1 MKRSQTNHLNVST
14 SQHDLLAKPYGFCC
28 DIKNQD
34 SKLLSSKDESVSFFP
49 SSDPNVGG
57 PDIKFRIQEHDDIL
71 PFIQRSIQRNTQRT
85 GLRSGQRSGL
95 RSKYRDIHQINWSD
109 QSYGRRRRRDII
121 YRGITDADK
130 QDRSI
135 KPLGELMI
143 CKRCR
148 GPLQW
153 YLEEEIAAAHEIM
166 MIRRQEMHNAEM
178 EKNIKIA
185 KIKGTQYNLIVQINF
200 YSIRV

>member
-85 GLRSGQRSGL
+85 G
-95 RSKYRDIHQINWSD
+95 
-109 QSYGRRRRRDII
+109 
-121 YRGITDADK
+121 
-130 QDRSI
+130 
-135 KPLGELMI
+135 ELMI